1 MSRHVAVTSVTGTI
15 VTCSNRSPMTTPATA
30 WPASWYP
37 RVLPAADHLEV
48 RPLRKIDVQEV
59 EATIRE
65 ACKRWNV
72 LEVTADPYRWTR
84 TLQVLADERI
94 PVSEFP
100 QSPSRM
106 TPATTA
112 LYEAVVNGAVTH
124 DGDKRLAR
132 HVTNAVLRVDSR
144 GSRLQKEHRDSKR
157 RIDLAVAAVM
167 THDRARALASRPK
180 AQIHLLD
187 G

>member
-1 MSRHVAVTSVTGTI
+1 
-15 VTCSNRSPMTTPATA
+15 
-30 WPASWYP
+30 
-37 RVLPAADHLEV
+37 
-48 RPLRKIDVQEV
+48 VQEV
-59 EATIRE
+59 EAAIRR
-65 ACKRWNV
+65 ACRDYNV

-112 LYEAVVNGAVTH
+112 LYEAVVNGIVTH
-124 DGDKRLAR
+124 EGDKQLAR
-132 HVTNAVLRVDSR
+132 HVANAVLKTDSR
-144 GSRLQKEHRDSKR
+144 GTRLAKEHRDSKR

-167 THDRARALASRPK
+167 AHDRARALASRPR
-180 AQIHLLD
+180 AAIYVLD